1 MTISPRN
8 PRSPEGKDSTS
19 VTRSLP
25 RNWRLSARIRRSEM
39 IAMLRSPFAA
49 AGATFAIQAP
59 SPRVA
64 GLTASGVA
72 TLTRSRAAAI
82 CVVCLD
88 DRLHEF
94 VADHVALVE
103 VNERDAFDLADD
115 FHRLHQTRYPRA
127 GQIDLRD
134 VARHH
139 RLRTKAEA
147 RQEHLH
153 LFSRRVLRF
162 VQDHERIVQRAAA

>member
-94 VADHVALVE
+94 VADHVALIE
-103 VNERDAFDLADD
+103 VDERDAVDLADD
-115 FHRLHQTRYPRA
+115 FHRLDQARDARA

-134 VARHH
+134 IAGDDG
-139 RLRTKAEA
+139 LRPEAEA

-153 LFSRRVLRF
+153 LFGGGVLGF
-162 VQDHERIVQRAAA
+162 VEDHE